1 MPTGPHFFPNS
12 TSISLRSPSEYDF
25 YIPVVDIFTLDTEV
39 LIPRDAD
46 SPSPTT
52 ALVRAGYLGHVPHAP
67 SLAFSLHTLE
77 HFRLL
82 RARKPS
88 FSIEA
93 FGKVL
98 CDSYKIPY
106 RRRYRTCLSGAF
118 DTYLAILRGVDRKI
132 NETLGRDAPNWR
144 VLNACPPCT
153 YELEGEPT
161 LTFGRMY
168 VLDGG
173 NSAKRM
179 AEGARNCGDMR
190 QYTESDYILPALT
203 LTTDEDADADPS
215 RHTIASD
222 CSKNWKAA
230 ASDEKKR
237 MWSIFD
243 ETGIFVSACRH
254 GLVLWVADMVR
265 SGELAKYPLAIISK
279 VLELLGERSLAAYDI
294 GCGFASTIRASS
306 LGKAFEQQ
314 GCRICVDA
322 FHGYAH
328 NYACQTKNHPNG
340 IQGAGI
346 EDFGAI
352 KRFFS
357 ASNALAPVIRY
368 ATAYRRS
375 VFLDL
380 FFKQWD
386 DDKYLNLA
394 TMIYHN
400 YKQSI
405 NIIASESLALDGAK
419 ASLGIQDGDLEA
431 WRQEEI
437 EYIAGLGKE
446 TTWDIHAM
454 AYVKLLH
461 KLRDAQTCASDAS
474 LQFLST
480 MPSDYQFLSPSQDMS
495 YSANV
500 SATRK
505 LETQR
510 RYHSERLDTLQ
521 HEVVA
526 LEVKMGITHRW
537 QPTSPEYQETMKY
550 MAMHTYQRALDN
562 LQRLVVQRLF
572 ELQKLNISQTAY
584 KMRTHISKSLQ
595 TRCHAIQTAIK
606 KYNEAASQL
615 HPPRPPLEWSKVSHY
630 SFLEEFNLL
639 RETQQDIR
647 DKMWA
652 KPAIRETMRQWLRI
666 QRAKEEIERCNVE
679 VRRLH
684 TSIVDEDRHFTRV
697 LSSLEDSPLYFAVQ
711 EFCTHRRLVNSQLL
725 DRIFQIYALPGFSGV
740 ASPGL
745 RKGRVDL
752 DGEGD
757 GMDGILVGHEHEHD
771 RDGDDE
777 TIEALDD
784 EGDDM
789 QDIGTLVEYLSDLAL
804 TH

>member
-1 MPTGPHFFPNS
+1 
-12 TSISLRSPSEYDF
+12 
-25 YIPVVDIFTLDTEV
+25 IPVVDIFTLDTEV
-39 LIPRDAD
+39 LISRDAD
-46 SPSPTT
+46 CLSPSA

-77 HFRLL
+77 YFRLL

-93 FGKVL
+93 FAKVL
-98 CDSYKIPY
+98 CDSYRIPY
-106 RRRYRTCLSGAF
+106 RRRYRTSLSGAF
-118 DTYLAILRGVDRKI
+118 DTYLAILRGVDKKI
-132 NETLGRDAPNWR
+132 NEILGRDTPNWR
-144 VLNACPPCT
+144 ILNACPPCT
-153 YELEGEPT
+153 YELEEEPT

-179 AEGARNCGDMR
+179 AEGARNRGDMR
-190 QYTESDYILPALT
+190 EYTESDYLLPRTYVDKFANEVQSRNSDALDS
-203 LTTDEDADADPS
+203 LEANDDDEDTEADPT
-215 RHTIASD
+215 RRNIASD

-254 GLVLWVADMVR
+254 GLLLWVADMVR

-294 GCGFASTIRASS
+294 GCGFASTIRSSS

-352 KRFFS
+352 ERFFS

-380 FFKQWD
+380 FYKQWD

-405 NIIASESLALDGAK
+405 NIIASESLALDTAK
-419 ASLGIQDGDLEA
+419 VSLGIQDGDLEA

-437 EYIAGLGKE
+437 EYIACLGKE
-446 TTWDIHAM
+446 TEWDIHAM
-454 AYVKLLH
+454 TYVELLQ
-461 KLRDAQTCASDAS
+461 KLRDAQTCASDTS
-474 LQFLST
+474 LQFIS
-480 MPSDYQFLSPSQDMS
+480 MVPSDYQFLPPSQDVS

-505 LETQR
+505 LET
-510 RYHSERLDTLQ
+510 
-521 HEVVA
+521 
-526 LEVKMGITHRW
+526 HR
-537 QPTSPEYQETMKY
+537 T
-550 MAMHTYQRALDN
+550 
-562 LQRLVVQRLF
+562 
-572 ELQKLNISQTAY
+572 
-584 KMRTHISKSLQ
+584 
-595 TRCHAIQTAIK
+595 
-606 KYNEAASQL
+606 
-615 HPPRPPLEWSKVSHY
+615 
-630 SFLEEFNLL
+630 
-639 RETQQDIR
+639 
-647 DKMWA
+647 
-652 KPAIRETMRQWLRI
+652 
-666 QRAKEEIERCNVE
+666 
-679 VRRLH
+679 
-684 TSIVDEDRHFTRV
+684 
-697 LSSLEDSPLYFAVQ
+697 
-711 EFCTHRRLVNSQLL
+711 
-725 DRIFQIYALPGFSGV
+725 
-740 ASPGL
+740 
-745 RKGRVDL
+745 
-752 DGEGD
+752 
-757 GMDGILVGHEHEHD
+757 
-771 RDGDDE
+771 
-777 TIEALDD
+777 
-784 EGDDM
+784 
-789 QDIGTLVEYLSDLAL
+789 
-804 TH
+804 

>member
-1 MPTGPHFFPNS
+1 MSPH
-12 TSISLRSPSEYDF
+12 SPSEYDF
-25 YIPVVDIFTLDTEV
+25 FIPVVDIFTLDTEAS
-39 LIPRDAD
+39 ISRDAD
-46 SPSPTT
+46 CPSPST

-67 SLAFSLHTLE
+67 SLAFSLRTLE

-93 FGKVL
+93 FAKVL
-98 CDSYKIPY
+98 CDSYRIPY
-106 RRRYRTCLSGAF
+106 RRRYRTSLSGAF
-118 DTYLAILRGVDRKI
+118 DAYLAILRGVDKKI
-132 NETLGRDAPNWR
+132 NETLGRDTPNWR
-144 VLNACPPCT
+144 ILNACPPCT
-153 YELEGEPT
+153 YELEEEPT

-179 AEGARNCGDMR
+179 AEGARNRGDMR
-190 QYTESDYILPALT
+190 EYTESDYLLPRTYVDKFANEVQSRNLET
-203 LTTDEDADADPS
+203 LDSPEANDDDDDNTEADPT
-215 RHTIASD
+215 RLNIASD

-254 GLVLWVADMVR
+254 GLLLWVTDMVR

-294 GCGFASTIRASS
+294 GCGFASTIRSSS

-314 GCRICVDA
+314 GCRICVDV

-352 KRFFS
+352 ERFFS
-357 ASNALAPVIRY
+357 ASNALAPVICY

-419 ASLGIQDGDLEA
+419 VSLGIQDGDLEA

-437 EYIAGLGKE
+437 EYIACLGKE
-446 TTWDIHAM
+446 TEWDIHAM
-454 AYVKLLH
+454 TYVELLQ
-461 KLRDAQTCASDAS
+461 KLRDAQTCASDTS
-474 LQFLST
+474 LQFIS
-480 MPSDYQFLSPSQDMS
+480 MVPSDYQFLPPSQDVS

-505 LETQR
+505 LETHH
-510 RYHSERLDTLQ
+510 RYHAERLDTLQ
-521 HEVVA
+521 REVVA
-526 LEVKMGITHRW
+526 LEVKMGVAHRW

-550 MAMHTYQRALDN
+550 MATHTYQRALDN

-572 ELQKLNISQTAY
+572 KLQKLNISQTAY

-606 KYNEAASQL
+606 KYNDAASQL

-639 RETQQDIR
+639 RETRQDIR

-652 KPAIRETMRQWLRI
+652 RPAIRETMRQWLHI

-684 TSIVDEDRHFTRV
+684 TFIVDEDRHFT
-697 LSSLEDSPLYFAVQ
+697 
-711 EFCTHRRLVNSQLL
+711 H
-725 DRIFQIYALPGFSGV
+725 IYALSGFSGV

-752 DGEGD
+752 DVEGD
-757 GMDGILVGHEHEHD
+757 GMDGILAGHQHEHEH
-771 RDGDDE
+771 DGDDE
-777 TIEALDD
+777 TIEMIDD

-804 TH
+804 TR